1 MNYIMTGIELHPDFG
16 FGITADSYY
25 KSAEHIITNH
35 YKEYNMTQQAEMPQ
49 NFLFRHSI
57 ELYLKSLII
66 IFHKKLK
73 LSYGET
79 AFDSNEPKIQLENG
93 KWRNLYTC
101 HHIDVLYNYWLN
113 NLVIPHKE
121 ELEKLAPKGEWVE
134 NKKISDLFPIICK
147 YDRDSSYFRYPIT
160 QDAALDNEKFTMQKF
175 KAGTLEEFMKE
186 IQKPIS
192 YKEKGRITMLMVD
205 DEDNIIKAF
214 HNKENI
220 LTDVRDGLKE
230 IAYYFNCIHAM
241 TRVTLCGG
249 M

>member
-1 MNYIMTGIELHPDFG
+1 MTGIELHPDFG

-25 KSAEHIITNH
+25 KSAEHLMNNH
-35 YKEYNMTQQAEMPQ
+35 YEHYDITQQAEMPQ

-73 LSYGET
+73 IDYGDT
-79 AFDSNEPKIQLENG
+79 SFDSNEPKIQIQNG

-101 HHIDVLYNYWLN
+101 HFIDVLYDYWLN
-113 NLVIPHKE
+113 KLLLPNIT
-121 ELEKLAPKGEWVE
+121 ELEKIAPKGDWVE
-134 NKKISDLFPIICK
+134 TKKITDLFPIVCK
-147 YDRDSSYFRYPIT
+147 YDQDSSYFRYPIT
-160 QDAALDNEKFTMQKF
+160 KNTNLDEKKFTMQKF

-186 IQKPIS
+186 IQKPNT
-192 YKEKGRITMLMVD
+192 EKKDGGITMLMVD
-205 DEDNIIKAF
+205 DEDNITEAF
-214 HNKENI
+214 NNKESI

-230 IAYYFNCIHAM
+230 IAYYFNCIHIM
-241 TRVTLCGG
+241 SRVTLCGG

>member
-1 MNYIMTGIELHPDFG
+1 MNFIMTGIELHPDFG

-25 KSAEHIITNH
+25 KSAEHLRTNH
-35 YKEYNMTQQAEMPQ
+35 FEFYDATQQAEMPQ

-73 LSYGET
+73 IDYGDLP
-79 AFDSNEPKIQLENG
+79 FDSNEPKIETAEG

-101 HHIDVLYNYWLN
+101 HFIDVLYDYWLN
-113 NLVIPHKE
+113 KLLIPNIA
-121 ELEKLAPKGEWVE
+121 ELKKLAPKGDWVE
-134 NKKISDLFPIICK
+134 SKKISDLFPIVCK
-147 YDRDSSYFRYPIT
+147 YDQDSSYFRYPIT
-160 QDAALDNEKFTMQKF
+160 KNSNLDDKKYTMQKF

-186 IQKPIS
+186 IQKPKTD
-192 YKEKGRITMLMVD
+192 KEKGGITMLLVD
-205 DEDNIIKAF
+205 DEDNITEAF
-214 HNKENI
+214 NNKENL

-230 IAYYFNCIHAM
+230 IAFYFHCIHIM

>member
-16 FGITADSYY
+16 YGITADSYY
-25 KSAEHIITNH
+25 KSAEHLMTNH
-35 YKEYNMTQQAEMPQ
+35 FEHYNITQQAEMPQ

-73 LSYGET
+73 MDYGDLP
-79 AFDSNEPKIQLENG
+79 FDSDQPKIEIEAG
-93 KWRNLYTC
+93 KWRNLNTC
-101 HHIDVLYNYWLN
+101 HFIDVLYDYWLN
-113 NLVIPHKE
+113 RLLLPNVA
-121 ELEKLAPKGEWVE
+121 ELKKLAPKGDWVE
-134 NKKISDLFPIICK
+134 TKNISDLFPIVCK
-147 YDRDSSYFRYPIT
+147 YDQDSSYFRYPIT
-160 QDAALDNEKFTMQKF
+160 KNSTLDVKKHTMQKF

-186 IQKPIS
+186 IQKPKS
-192 YKEKGRITMLMVD
+192 DKEKGGITMLLVD
-205 DEDNIIKAF
+205 DNDNITEAF
-214 HNKENI
+214 NNKENL

-230 IAYYFNCIHAM
+230 IAFYFHCIHIM